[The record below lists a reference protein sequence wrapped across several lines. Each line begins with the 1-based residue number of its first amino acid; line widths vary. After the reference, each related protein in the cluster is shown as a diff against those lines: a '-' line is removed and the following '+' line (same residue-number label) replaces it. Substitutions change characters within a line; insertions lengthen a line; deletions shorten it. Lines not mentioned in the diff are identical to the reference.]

1 MEQQGD
7 EAPEHSASPQYAPA
21 EAASAQAGWQHPSG
35 GMTPPLLPV
44 PGLVMP
50 EGWQHGGSWQAA
62 PEPWAVD
69 VTQGVWT
76 AIPHPQ
82 AGPSF
87 AAAAYAMQA
96 QTLMSPYGGFAMA
109 AAPPQMQQ
117 LPPHQGGVIFLCD
130 PRTEEECLQR
140 GLFGLPA
147 SQTQIVRA
155 IVPESTLLFLF
166 NVRVRQML
174 GVFRATCW
182 PQQNLEPGAWADEA
196 SPGASRFPL
205 QVRVRL
211 DTPAVLMLSEDKVR
225 SVLEYR
231 GSPNRFDLQLS
242 KQSAAALAQLFHTMG
257 ARAQLASA
265 LALHAFGGGGGAAA
279 ARADGGS
286 GGGGAHTGGDF
297 IAAAAAAAAA
307 TATSARRNGLVFIC
321 DPTTEAECLE
331 RRLLGFLKS
340 QATLLSVTPAPP
352 SPLPAH
358 TATTTTMVTTATTPP
373 APTDAGAQSLSA
385 PFPRTQKLTET
396 SPFLFNVRTR
406 SCSAPAP
413 TDPPASSRARRLWRQ
428 RAVPRPGAFPVCPP
442 DRPRAA
448 GT

>member
-1 MEQQGD
+1 
-7 EAPEHSASPQYAPA
+7 
-21 EAASAQAGWQHPSG
+21 
-35 GMTPPLLPV
+35 
-44 PGLVMP
+44 
-50 EGWQHGGSWQAA
+50 
-62 PEPWAVD
+62 
-69 VTQGVWT
+69 
-76 AIPHPQ
+76 
-82 AGPSF
+82 
-87 AAAAYAMQA
+87 MQA
-96 QTLMSPYGGFAMA
+96 QTLMNPYGGFAMA

-257 ARAQLASA
+257 EARPPQQLASA
-265 LALHAFGGGGGAAA
+265 LALHALGGGSGGGGGA
-279 ARADGGS
+279 RTDGGS
-286 GGGGAHTGGDF
+286 GGSGGAHTGGDF

-307 TATSARRNGLVFIC
+307 TATSAHGGM
-321 DPTTEAECLE
+321 AW
-331 RRLLGFLKS
+331 S
-340 QATLLSVTPAPP
+340 SSAT
-352 SPLPAH
+352 
-358 TATTTTMVTTATTPP
+358 
-373 APTDAGAQSLSA
+373 
-385 PFPRTQKLTET
+385 R
-396 SPFLFNVRTR
+396 
-406 SCSAPAP
+406 
-413 TDPPASSRARRLWRQ
+413 RQ
-428 RAVPRPGAFPVCPP
+428 RRSVWSGDCSGCPN
-442 DRPRAA
+442 RRRRCSR
-448 GT
+448 